1 MSTTKAKF
9 VERCEDIVKAKP
21 NYDLG
26 SSDLHN
32 CDCIGM
38 VKYSL
43 KKNNVSFS
51 TTGTNWTIRNQV
63 HNVRKITGVSDL
75 QFGDVVFKA
84 KEPGESGYNLPDKY
98 RKGGS
103 AYNGDLRDYCHIGVV
118 KSVSPLKIIHM
129 TSPTAKTDTAIGK
142 WKFAAELNKAY
153 ISDSVDPTPAPTP
166 EPEPTPTPSSDSSEA
181 IVVSENGGYVKL
193 RANPS
198 TKCNLWD
205 KIHPGTKATIVTFGY
220 EWCKVNCG
228 KRKGWYMMTEFLDVI
243 GDGKGKY

>member
-1 MSTTKAKF
+1 MSTTKEKF

-21 NYDLG
+21 HYELG

-43 KKNNVSFS
+43 RKNNVSF
-51 TTGTNWTIRNQV
+51 TTSGTNWTIRNQV
-63 HNVRKITGVSDL
+63 KNIRNITGANVL
-75 QFGDVVFKA
+75 KVGDVVFKA
-84 KEPGESGYNLPDKY
+84 KEPGETGYNLPSKY

-103 AYNGDLRDYCHIGVV
+103 GYNGDLKDYCHIGVV

-129 TSPTAKTDTAIGK
+129 TSPTAKTDTSIGK
-142 WKFAAELNKAY
+142 WKVAAELKDQY
-153 ISDSVDPTPAPTP
+153 VSDGVTPAPTPTPEP
-166 EPEPTPTPSSDSSEA
+166 EPEPTPTTDQA

-198 TKCNLWD
+198 TSCNLWD
-205 KIHPGTKATIVTFGY
+205 KIVPGTKATIITFGY
-220 EWCKVNCG
+220 DWCKVDCG
-228 KRKGWYMMTEFLDVI
+228 RRKGWYMMTKFLDIV